1 MVAFAEVSDLEA
13 RWRPLNPEES
23 TRAGVLLEDASSM
36 LRVELPEIDARLD
49 AVPPTLDAGIP
60 RMIVCKMVQRAMQ
73 SGAEGAAVTAL
84 QQTAGP
90 FSQSTSYANP
100 QGDLY
105 LSKAE
110 RKMLGLG
117 RASAFSI
124 DTRRSGRS
132 GHLPWCSLMF
142 GAVYCSCG
150 VDIAGSPIYEVG

>member
-1 MVAFAEVSDLEA
+1 
-13 RWRPLNPEES
+13 
-23 TRAGVLLEDASSM
+23 M
-36 LRVELPEIDARLD
+36 LRVELPEIDARVN

-73 SGAEGAAVTAL
+73 SGGTEGAVTAV

-90 FSQSTSYANP
+90 YSQSTSYANP

-105 LSKAE
+105 LTKTE

-124 DTRRSGRS
+124 DTRVNRCS

-150 VDIAGSPIYEVG
+150 VDIAGRPIFEVGE

>member
-13 RWRPLNPEES
+13 RWRPLSTEE
-23 TRAGVLLEDASSM
+23 RARAAVLLEDASSM

-73 SGAEGAAVTAL
+73 SGGDGAVSAV

-105 LSKAE
+105 LTKAE

-124 DTRRSGRS
+124 DTRMNRCS

-150 VDIAGSPIYEVG
+150 VDIAGHPIFEVGE